1 MSIDLSHYRDRVAA
15 MGKKARNADSEGDF
29 EAAFDL
35 YMKALEIFA
44 HLIKCKARVG
54 WMCLCIKL
62 LIGEQNKRLTEI
74 YREKA
79 DEYMVRAETIK
90 REIIVPSRQGN

>member
-15 MGKKARNADSEGDF
+15 MGKKARKAESDGDF

-44 HLIKCKARVG
+44 HLIKCKCVLA
-54 WMCLCIKL
+54 
-62 LIGEQNKRLTEI
+62 
-74 YREKA
+74 Y
-79 DEYMVRAETIK
+79 
-90 REIIVPSRQGN
+90 